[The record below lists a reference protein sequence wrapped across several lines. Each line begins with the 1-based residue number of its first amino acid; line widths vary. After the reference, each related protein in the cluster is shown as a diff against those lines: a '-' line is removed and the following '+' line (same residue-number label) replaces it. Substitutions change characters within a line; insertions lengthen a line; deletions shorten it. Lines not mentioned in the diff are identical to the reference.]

1 METHAESPG
10 TQPAS
15 AATQQTASQPQ
26 VVPPQPAPRKRMSSG
41 AKWAIG
47 LGAVFVLLLLG
58 SCVISVVMLGDTDA
72 LPVGDSVAVIH
83 ISDTIEGG
91 SIGSGDPEYV
101 LDQLDQAL
109 DDTRVKSILLRI
121 DSPGGT
127 VAASQEIMLGV
138 RRAREMKPVVTSVG
152 DVCASGAYM
161 VASQSDEII
170 VSPGSTVGS
179 IGVIISVANIEE
191 LLSKMGVEFTTLT
204 TGEFKDV
211 GSMYRSLTA
220 TETAMLDEQMS
231 LIHDQFVAD
240 VATGRGMSEADV
252 RELATGWAWLGSEAL
267 ELGLVD
273 AIGNYDD
280 AVERAA
286 ELGGIEGEPSIV
298 SYEYVDPLAG
308 FYRSLLGVVS
318 DAGDIDAGTLERM
331 QLPR

>member
-1 METHAESPG
+1 MDTYGQGPD
-10 TQPAS
+10 TQPVS
-15 AATQQTASQPQ
+15 TAAQQTPAQPQ
-26 VVPPQPAPRKRMSSG
+26 VAPAQPAPRKRMSAG

-47 LGAVFVLLLLG
+47 LGAAFVLLILG
-58 SCVISVVMLGDTDA
+58 SCVIGVVMLGDTGGLATGDA
-72 LPVGDSVAVIH
+72 IAVIH
-83 ISDTIEGG
+83 ISDTIQGG
-91 SIGSGDPEYV
+91 GLGSGDPEYV

-109 DDTRVKSILLRI
+109 DDTRVKSIVLRV

-138 RRAREMKPVVTSVG
+138 RRARETKPVVTSVG

-179 IGVIISVANIEE
+179 IGVIMSVANIEE
-191 LLSKMGVEFTTLT
+191 LLSKVGVEFTTLT
-204 TGEFKDV
+204 QGEFKDA

-220 TETAMLDEQMS
+220 TETAMLNEQMS
-231 LIHDQFVAD
+231 LIQDQFVAD

-273 AIGNYDD
+273 SIGNYND
-280 AVERAA
+280 AVDRAA

-298 SYEYVDPLAG
+298 SYERVDPLAG
-308 FYRSLLGVVS
+308 LYRSLLGVVS
-318 DAGDIDAGTLERM
+318 GAEDIDAGALERM

>member
-1 METHAESPG
+1 MDTYGQGPD

-15 AATQQTASQPQ
+15 TAAQQTPAQPQ
-26 VVPPQPAPRKRMSSG
+26 VAPAQPAPRKRMSAG

-47 LGAVFVLLLLG
+47 LGAAFVLLILG
-58 SCVISVVMLGDTDA
+58 SCVIGVVMPRDTGRLATGDA
-72 LPVGDSVAVIH
+72 VAVIH
-83 ISDTIEGG
+83 ITDTIQGG
-91 SIGSGDPEYV
+91 GLGSGDPEYV

-109 DDTRVKSILLRI
+109 DDTKVKSILLRI

-138 RRAREMKPVVTSVG
+138 RRARETKPVVTSVG

-179 IGVIISVANIEE
+179 IGVIMSVANIEE
-191 LLSKMGVEFTTLT
+191 LLSKVGVEFTTLT
-204 TGEFKDV
+204 QGEFKDT

-220 TETAMLDEQMS
+220 TETAMLNEQMS
-231 LIHDQFVAD
+231 RIHDQFVAD

-252 RELATGWAWLGSEAL
+252 RELATGWAWIGSEAL

-273 AIGNYDD
+273 TIGNYND
-280 AVERAA
+280 AVDRAA
-286 ELGGIEGEPSIV
+286 ELGGIEGEPRIV
-298 SYEYVDPLAG
+298 SYERVDPLEG

-318 DAGDIDAGTLERM
+318 DAGGIDAGTLERT